1 MSGATTTPAS
11 KPSRAGGL
19 LSLVRKLVSYG
30 TFLAATLS
38 QHGLGNHPPSKAAC
52 SAPPTSR

>member
-1 MSGATTTPAS
+1 MSAAATAPVPN
-11 KPSRAGGL
+11 PSRAGGL

-38 QHGLGNHPPSKAAC
+38 QHVLGNHPPSKAAC